1 MELFSP
7 FLAKMLLNKWFCLI
21 FILLTTHTV
30 QLNARFDYNFS
41 YQFRGSTHGKI
52 LLIIPFRVYY
62 ESFAS
67 VNFSSEKNA
76 NGGFDFYFSDISES
90 GYMMR
95 TSGFLGKTLVV
106 LTADY
111 DLKKG
116 LKFAFHKL
124 KHFYEPYYS
133 KFIKRKKPFLF
144 RIYSTKKNSM
154 GFRRNSRGIHSH
166 FFIDFNVRFQH
177 HPEILNIDFNIYKI
191 LLEMLK
197 VYNHSFLPGKK
208 IETLIK
214 RPRQEWKSSL
224 LNYSSNINRVVVLAA
239 RIMKKLKPLK
249 QTAPFRIH
257 YRVSNLTPS
266 IIEVTG
272 ISKPGVP
279 IWGRHLIKEVTRK
292 IRIRLKDRIL
302 LEDTFTLTIENPQGN
317 GLQARTSLQLK
328 N

>member
-1 MELFSP
+1 M
-7 FLAKMLLNKWFCLI
+7 
-21 FILLTTHTV
+21 THTV
-30 QLNARFDYNFS
+30 QLNARLDYNFS
-41 YQFRGSTHGKI
+41 YQSRGSTHGKI

-67 VNFSSEKNA
+67 VNFSSEKSNDGCF
-76 NGGFDFYFSDISES
+76 NFYFSDISES

-95 TSGFLGKTLVV
+95 TSGFLGKILVA

-116 LKFAFHKL
+116 LKFALRKL
-124 KHFYEPYYS
+124 KHFHEPYYS
-133 KFIKRKKPFLF
+133 KFIKRKKPFLL

-154 GFRRNSRGIHSH
+154 GFRRNIGGIHSH
-166 FFIDFNVRFQH
+166 FLFDFKVRFQY
-177 HPEILNIDFNIYKI
+177 HPEILNIDFNIYEI

-197 VYNHSFLPGKK
+197 VYNHSFLPGNK
-208 IETLIK
+208 IETLIEQ
-214 RPRQEWKSSL
+214 PQQEWKSPP
-224 LNYSSNINRVVVLAA
+224 LNYSSYINRVVVLAA
-239 RIMKKLKPLK
+239 RIMKKLKPFK

-266 IIEVTG
+266 MIEVTG
-272 ISKPGVP
+272 MSKPGVP
-279 IWGRHLIKEVTRK
+279 IWGTYLIKEVIRK
-292 IRIRLKDRIL
+292 VRIRLKDRIL
-302 LEDTFTLTIENPQGN
+302 LEDTFTLTIENPRGN